1 MEEQSSSMIKQN
13 SISKLHTLAYNK
25 HEFSQSRRSVAS
37 INDLHTISKD
47 NGMILFLTEIYL
59 QLII

>member
-1 MEEQSSSMIKQN
+1 MIKQN
-13 SISKLHTLAYNK
+13 SISKLHTLAYNM